1 MSNDIARILTK
12 FDQLN
17 EGLNQQQTAVKQM
30 PALFKMKSQGPVL
43 GGDPNRPAPSKGYYF
58 GGEGGEPTVNRG
70 GYNRL
75 RDRKD
80 YLDKRDILFRQLTPG
95 IDPQTREAI
104 KDRLAQLEKA
114 AEMSGLT
121 EDTEDNPMRDAVIGR
136 IGRGRMDLVE
146 KYGLEAVMDAVDDV
160 TEGDTDWEEIGSS
173 DVSAYIKR
181 VEDLLRDRGGDRPEM
196 DDRRPFA
203 ENTLNEV
210 TQGVE
215 HSEWADNVKD
225 AYHPATVRIIKK
237 RTEDGRHVKSHA
249 MMGDKLVGQYN
260 MNTGVGTF
268 TQPPKQGV
276 SESATTED
284 VVSAVKKKL
293 GDYLQDVAT
302 AIKKDPDLMD
312 KLPQTQDRI
321 SPVVKTIT
329 TDDGKE
335 IKIHGNED
343 DGFRITI
350 KNKALS
356 SKFDNLDEAVMA
368 CEMYCARRRNMQ
380 EQTSNNDY
388 LEER

>member
-58 GGEGGEPTVNRG
+58 GGESEDAPTPNRG

-181 VEDLLRDRGGDRPEM
+181 VEDLLRDHYGSRD
-196 DDRRPFA
+196 
-203 ENTLNEV
+203 EV
-210 TQGVE
+210 V
-215 HSEWADNVKD
+215 
-225 AYHPATVRIIKK
+225 
-237 RTEDGRHVKSHA
+237 
-249 MMGDKLVGQYN
+249 
-260 MNTGVGTF
+260 
-268 TQPPKQGV
+268 
-276 SESATTED
+276 ESATTED
-284 VVSAVKKKL
+284 VISTVKKKL
-293 GDYLQDVAT
+293 GDYLQDIAT
-302 AIKKDPDLMD
+302 QIKTDPDLKNKM
-312 KLPQTQDRI
+312 PQDMDRI

-368 CEMYCARRRNMQ
+368 CEMYCARRRRMS
-380 EQTSNNDY
+380 EQQLNNDY

>member
-43 GGDPNRPAPSKGYYF
+43 GGDPDRPAPSKGYYF
-58 GGEGGEPTVNRG
+58 GGEGEEPTVNRG
-70 GYNRL
+70 GYNKL

-136 IGRGRMDLVE
+136 IGRGRMDLIE

-173 DVSAYIKR
+173 DVSAYIKY
-181 VEDLLRDRGGDRPEM
+181 VEDRLREQYGSRD
-196 DDRRPFA
+196 
-203 ENTLNEV
+203 EV
-210 TQGVE
+210 
-215 HSEWADNVKD
+215 A
-225 AYHPATVRIIKK
+225 
-237 RTEDGRHVKSHA
+237 
-249 MMGDKLVGQYN
+249 
-260 MNTGVGTF
+260 
-268 TQPPKQGV
+268 
-276 SESATTED
+276 ESATTED
-284 VVSAVKKKL
+284 VISTVKKKL
-293 GDYLQDVAT
+293 GDYLQDIAT
-302 AIKKDPDLMD
+302 QIKKDPDLKD
-312 KLPQTQDRI
+312 KMPQDIDRI
-321 SPVVKTIT
+321 SPAIKTIT

-356 SKFDNLDEAVMA
+356 SRFDNLDEAVMA